1 MQSLVETAQSWLNQ
15 DPDPDT
21 RVELEKLIVNADLEG
36 IAARFSSKLE
46 FGTAGLRGE
55 LGSGPNRMNLV
66 VVARAARAIGE
77 FLTAHQAEYAD
88 PSGGL
93 SVVIGF
99 DARIKSDKFALESA
113 RILAAM
119 GMKVMLFDH
128 HVPTPVASF
137 SGKHHGASATI
148 MVTASHNPPRDN
160 GYKVYLGGSN
170 GHSQLVSPADKRIAE
185 LIQKIGEEFE
195 YSEIPRSD
203 DYHLIGES
211 ELAAYSSRAISLAP
225 KQTTDLKICY
235 TPLHGVGWEVSQRIF
250 AALGFENVLV
260 VPAQEKPDG
269 NFPTVSFP
277 NPEEKGAMDLA
288 YKLASEQ
295 DCEIIIAHD
304 PDADR
309 LAVAV
314 PKEGNWKMLTGD
326 EVGILLAEQ
335 VANKASSGTLANSIV
350 SSDQLGSVAKHHGLG
365 FEQTLTG
372 FKWISK
378 AKNLIFGYEE
388 ALGYCVDPSFTPDKD
403 GITASV
409 LILDLARELKAKQL
423 TLFDQLEMLSQRY
436 GFTKT
441 SQVSLRVSDLTII
454 SKIMTALRTTPPS
467 NLAGWK
473 VSFEDLSLGGKLPP
487 TDGLVFSNQ
496 FIRAIIRPSG
506 TEPKLKF
513 YLLAKG
519 ASETEATQRLA
530 ELEKDARALLSALQ

>member
-1 MQSLVETAQSWLNQ
+1 MHQ
-15 DPDPDT
+15 DPDPVT
-21 RVELEKLIVNADLEG
+21 KAELEKILAENNLDELKT
-36 IAARFSSKLE
+36 RFSSRLE

-55 LGSGPNRMNLV
+55 LGAGPNRMNQI
-66 VVARAARAIGE
+66 VVAHAARAIGE
-77 FLTAHQAEYAD
+77 FLLANQTEYAN
-88 PSGGL
+88 PAGGL

-99 DARIKSDKFALESA
+99 DARINSDRFAKESA
-113 RILAAM
+113 QILAAM
-119 GMKVMLFDH
+119 GIDAMLFEH
-128 HVPTPVASF
+128 YVPTPVAAF
-137 SGKHHGASATI
+137 SGKLHGASATI

-170 GHSQLVSPADKRIAE
+170 GHSQLISPADKQIAE
-185 LIQKIGEEFE
+185 LIQRVSQRYK
-195 YSEIPRSD
+195 YSDIPRSD
-203 DYHLIGES
+203 DFRIVGAAELTAYAKRATS
-211 ELAAYSSRAISLAP
+211 LAAKESSE
-225 KQTTDLKICY
+225 LKICY
-235 TPLHGVGWEVSQRIF
+235 TPLHGVGWQVTQEIYRE
-250 AALGFENVLV
+250 LGFQNVLV

-288 YKLASEQ
+288 YQLASEQ
-295 DCEIIIAHD
+295 ECDIVIAHD

-314 PKEGNWKMLTGD
+314 PKDGLWKMLTGD

-335 VANKASSGTLANSIV
+335 VASKASHGTLANSIV
-350 SSDQLGSVAKHHGLG
+350 SSDQLGSVAKEFGLK

-378 AKNLIFGYEE
+378 AKDLIFGYEE
-388 ALGYCVDPSFTPDKD
+388 ALGYCVDPTFTPDKD

-409 LILDLARELKAKQL
+409 LILDLARKLKTENQ
-423 TLFDQLEMLSQRY
+423 TLLDQLKMLSERY

-454 SKIMTALRTTPPS
+454 SKIMTSLRSYPP
-467 NLAGWK
+467 
-473 VSFEDLSLGGKLPP
+473 ESLGGWRVSYQDLLLGSSLPP
-487 TDGLVFSNQ
+487 TDGLIFSND

-513 YLLAKG
+513 YLLARG
-519 ASETEATQRLA
+519 ENASQATERLA
-530 ELEKDARALLSALQ
+530 ELEKAARDLLSALQ